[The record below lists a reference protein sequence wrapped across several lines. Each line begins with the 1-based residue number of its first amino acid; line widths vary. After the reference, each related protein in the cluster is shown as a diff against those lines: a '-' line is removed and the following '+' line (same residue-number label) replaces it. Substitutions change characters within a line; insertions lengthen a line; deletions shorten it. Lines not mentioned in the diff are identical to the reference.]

1 MIHLAF
7 AFGQAMGAAAEP
19 LVDRQSSGVSAMAA
33 PPTKRQL
40 VGYNNFKR
48 SNPLT
53 DKFKVRTIVLEPELW
68 PV

>member
-1 MIHLAF
+1 MRFLHQQV

-19 LVDRQSSGVSAMAA
+19 LVDRQPAGLSAIGA

-48 SNPLT
+48 SNPKT
-53 DKFKVRTIVLEPELW
+53 DKFKVRTVHCSPEL
-68 PV
+68 